1 MTMTRIPRD
10 FLDLFRLLNQHGAKY
25 LLVGGYA
32 VVLHGNNRFTG
43 DMDVFVQRTR
53 ENADAVCA
61 AYHEFGLGRGEV
73 TADDFLEDRRLIR
86 AGFEPMRLE
95 ILNWISGV
103 TFDDCYSNRIEV
115 EIDGVRI
122 MVIGRDDLIANKL
135 ASGRDKDLLDVRKLT
150 KGTVSKRRPGKRRS
164 E

>member
-43 DMDVFVQRTR
+43 DMDVFIQRTR
-53 ENADAVCA
+53 ENA
-61 AYHEFGLGRGEV
+61 
-73 TADDFLEDRRLIR
+73 
-86 AGFEPMRLE
+86 
-95 ILNWISGV
+95 
-103 TFDDCYSNRIEV
+103 
-115 EIDGVRI
+115 DGVRI
-122 MVIGRDDLIANKL
+122 MVIGRAELIANKL

-150 KGTVSKRRPGKRRS
+150 KGTVSKGRPGKHPH